1 VSEQPQL
8 NIVSYRK
15 DSYITVESTQKA
27 ECFYIIQQGQVKVTR
42 NVGIKGEGEESLV
55 GGDFFGVVSAMSFNS
70 HIESAQALTDVTLIS
85 VSPQQYVA
93 LIQRNTQVAVKILM
107 QLSARL
113 RRLDE
118 ALTKYTLKKSKAE
131 EEGPSRLFDIAEY
144 YLQQKQHHQAFY
156 VYTSYIKHCP
166 DGENRAAAEKQ
177 LEGLAKYAESV
188 GKNLGKGELN
198 RTYGK
203 DHMLFAE
210 GEPGYELFIIQ
221 SGSVKITKIIDGKE
235 VLLGV
240 LKAGDIF
247 GEMAILEDK
256 PRTATVI
263 AAEECTVMAV
273 TKTNFGLLIKD
284 KPQIVSKITTLL
296 AGRIWLIFKQ
306 LENTFIIN
314 PMGRIYGTLLIQL
327 EKNQVDLESTGPY
340 AFGFT
345 WDDLVS
351 MVGLPEKEGYML
363 LGEMRKDKN
372 IIVNNNRISAT
383 SVQGVVKYAE
393 YFRKMDKIEKTKQ
406 GNRPKS

>member
-1 VSEQPQL
+1 MSEQPQL

-42 NVGIKGEGEESLV
+42 NVGIKGEGEEVLV

-70 HIESAQALTDVTLIS
+70 HIESAQALTDVVLIA
-85 VSPQQYVA
+85 VRPQQYVA
-93 LIQRNTQVAVKILM
+93 LIQKNTQVAVKILM

-118 ALTKYTLKKSKAE
+118 ALTKYTLKNSKAE
-131 EEGPSRLFDIAEY
+131 GEGPSRLFDIAEY
-144 YLQQKQHHQAFY
+144 YFQQKQHSQAFY
-156 VYTSYIKHCP
+156 AYTSYLKHCP
-166 DGENRAAAEKQ
+166 EGENREAATKR
-177 LEGLAKYAESV
+177 LEGLARHV
-188 GKNLGKGELN
+188 GGLGEKPGKGELN
-198 RTYGK
+198 RTYPK

-221 SGSVKITKIIDGKE
+221 SGSVKITKIVNGKE

-247 GEMAILEDK
+247 GEMAILENK
-256 PRTATVI
+256 PRTATVL
-263 AAEECTVMAV
+263 AAEDCTVMAV
-273 TKTNFGLLIKD
+273 TKANFGILITNQ
-284 KPQIVSKITTLL
+284 PQIVSKITTLL

-327 EKNQVDLESTGPY
+327 QKNQVDLEGTGPY
-340 AFGFT
+340 AFGFN
-345 WDDLVS
+345 WDDLVN

-363 LGEMRKDKN
+363 LGELRKDKN
-372 IIVNNNRISAT
+372 IVVNQGRISLV
-383 SVQGVVKYAE
+383 SVQGVVKHAE
-393 YFRKMDKIEKTKQ
+393 YYRKMDKIEKAKQ
-406 GNRPKS
+406 GNRPKN